1 MNAAPN
7 LITKTQFSSPLFL
20 TLIFSLVASSL
31 SVSSEEL
38 EAPDKL
44 AKSDIQFEQVEGKAT
59 DNKAN
64 EQLTAKE
71 IQIVNA
77 IDSNY
82 KQAISLLETVVNI
95 NSGTMNFNGVKKVG
109 SIFRKELDKLGF
121 KTKWIDGKEF
131 SRAGHLIAE
140 YGIQKV
146 KVSKN
151 KEKKV
156 ESVNAAESKITSEE
170 SVANQDD
177 EVKQENNVQENDV
190 KEKVKFLLIGHL
202 DTVFTKKSQFQKFKI
217 EDDGLVAGPGITDM
231 KGGDIVM
238 LEAIRALKAADVLDL
253 MQIIVVMTGDEEK
266 RGSPYEVATKELV
279 EAGKWADI
287 ALGFED
293 GDGDPKTAVISR
305 RGATGWQLNV
315 TGRAAHSSQIFREGY
330 GFGAIFEAARILDQ
344 FRMKLAAKP
353 NLTFNPGLILGGT
366 DVNSEVA
373 TSKGDAAGKA
383 NVIAQTTIVKG
394 DIRALFPHQLVAS
407 EKAMRAIVANN
418 LSETSAKLTFFT
430 GYPPMAPS
438 VGNKSLLELYSQVS
452 QDLGFGEV
460 EAVDPKKAGAADIS
474 FVANDVEMAID
485 GLGLMGTGGHT
496 EREKADI
503 STLSSQSK
511 RAALLMLR
519 LSQR

>member
-1 MNAAPN
+1 MNAAP
-7 LITKTQFSSPLFL
+7 LLKTSTLLSFRLFSSFILA
-20 TLIFSLVASSL
+20 IISLNVT
-31 SVSSEEL
+31 SEEL
-38 EAPDKL
+38 DATDKL
-44 AKSDIQFEQVEGKAT
+44 AKSDIQFEQVEEIAT
-59 DNKAN
+59 ENNLN
-64 EQLTAKE
+64 ENLTPVE
-71 IQIVNA
+71 IQIVKA
-77 IDSNY
+77 IDSNHP
-82 KQAISLLETVVNI
+82 QAIKLLETVVNI
-95 NSGTMNFNGVKKVG
+95 NSGTMNFKGVRKVG
-109 SIFRKELDKLGF
+109 SIFSKEFEKLGF
-121 KTKWIDGKEF
+121 KTKWIDGKSF
-131 SRAGHLIAE
+131 GRAGHLIAK
-140 YGIQKV
+140 YGLTDVQEKAQAET
-146 KVSKN
+146 SKN
-151 KEKKV
+151 KEKK
-156 ESVNAAESKITSEE
+156 AKIAIPETSDTDQKKEE
-170 SVANQDD
+170 N
-177 EVKQENNVQENDV
+177 K
-190 KEKVKFLLIGHL
+190 KIKLLLIGHL
-202 DTVFTKKSQFQKFKI
+202 DTVFTKKSPFQKFVI
-217 EDDGLVAGPGITDM
+217 EDNGLVAGPGITDM

-238 LEAIRALKAADVLDL
+238 LEAIRALKSAGVLDS
-253 MQIIVVMTGDEEK
+253 MKIIVIMTGDEEK
-266 RGSPYEVATKELV
+266 RGSPYEIATKELV

-373 TSKGDAAGKA
+373 TSKGNAAGKA

-407 EKAMRAIVANN
+407 EKAMLAIVANN
-418 LSETSAKLTFFT
+418 LSETSATLTFFA

-438 VGNKSLLELYSQVS
+438 AGNKSLLEIYSQAS

-460 EAVDPKKAGAADIS
+460 NAVDPKKAGAADIS

-519 LSQR
+519 LSNR

>member
-1 MNAAPN
+1 MNAAP
-7 LITKTQFSSPLFL
+7 LHKSISLFSSSISL
-20 TLIFSLVASSL
+20 TLIFSIAIFSL
-31 SVSSEEL
+31 NLSSEEL
-38 EAPDKL
+38 DATDKL
-44 AKSDIQFEQVEGKAT
+44 AKYDIQFEQVEEISTINAP
-59 DNKAN
+59 N
-64 EQLTAKE
+64 EALTPVE
-71 IQIVNA
+71 IQIVNG
-77 IDSNY
+77 IDSNH
-82 KQAISLLETVVNI
+82 QNAIKLLETVVNI
-95 NSGTMNFNGVKKVG
+95 NSGTMNFKGVKKVG
-109 SIFRKELDKLGF
+109 SVFRKEFDSLGF
-121 KTKWIDGKEF
+121 KTEWIDGKAF
-131 SRAGHLIAE
+131 GRAGHLIAK
-140 YGIQKV
+140 YGI
-146 KVSKN
+146 
-151 KEKKV
+151 
-156 ESVNAAESKITSEE
+156 
-170 SVANQDD
+170 D
-177 EVKQENNVQENDV
+177 EVKKDNVKTDDV
-190 KEKVKFLLIGHL
+190 KIETVSSKSKESETNVEQNIEPAEKVKLLLIGHL
-202 DTVFTKKSQFQKFKI
+202 DTVFTKKSPFQKFKI
-217 EDDGLVAGPGITDM
+217 EDNGLVAGPGITDM
-231 KGGDIVM
+231 KGGDVVM
-238 LEAIRALKAADVLDL
+238 LEAIRALKTAGALDS
-253 MQIIVVMTGDEEK
+253 MQIIVIMTGDEEK

-293 GDGDPKTAVISR
+293 GDGDAKTAVISR

-366 DVNSEVA
+366 DVTSEVA
-373 TSKGDAAGKA
+373 TSKGNAAGKA

-418 LSETSAKLTFFT
+418 LSETSATLTFFT

-438 VGNKSLLELYSQVS
+438 AGNKSLLEIYSQVS

-460 EAVDPKKAGAADIS
+460 DAVDPKKAGAADIS

-519 LSQR
+519 LSNR

>member
-1 MNAAPN
+1 MNAAP
-7 LITKTQFSSPLFL
+7 LPKSRSLFL
-20 TLIFSLVASSL
+20 IFTLYLATISLN
-31 SVSSEEL
+31 VSSEEL
-38 EAPDKL
+38 DAKDKL
-44 AKSDIQFEQVEGKAT
+44 AKSDIQFEQVEEISTKNA
-59 DNKAN
+59 KN
-64 EQLTAKE
+64 EALTPIE
-71 IQIVNA
+71 TQMVNA
-77 IDSNY
+77 IDSNHQ
-82 KQAISLLETVVNI
+82 QAVKLLETVVNI
-95 NSGTMNFNGVKKVG
+95 NSGTMNFKGVKKVG
-109 SIFRKELDKLGF
+109 SIFRKEFDLLGF
-121 KTKWIDGKEF
+121 KTEWIDGKTF
-131 SRAGHLIAE
+131 GRAGHLIAK
-140 YGIQKV
+140 YGI
-146 KVSKN
+146 
-151 KEKKV
+151 
-156 ESVNAAESKITSEE
+156 
-170 SVANQDD
+170 D
-177 EVKQENNVQENDV
+177 DV
-190 KEKVKFLLIGHL
+190 KAEKTELKKGASKSDNSSKDLASSKANDSDSTSGQKKESIDRVKLLLIGHL
-202 DTVFTKKSQFQKFKI
+202 DTVFTKKSPFQKFKM
-217 EDDGLVAGPGITDM
+217 EDNGLVAGPGITDM
-231 KGGDIVM
+231 KGGDVVM
-238 LEAIRALKAADVLDL
+238 LEAIRALKTAGVLDS
-253 MQIIVVMTGDEEK
+253 MQIIVILTGDEEK

-373 TSKGDAAGKA
+373 TSKGHAAGKA

-407 EKAMRAIVANN
+407 EKAMRAIVAKN
-418 LSETSAKLTFFT
+418 LSETSATLTFFT

-438 VGNKSLLELYSQVS
+438 AGNKSLLKIYSQVS

-460 EAVDPKKAGAADIS
+460 DAVDPKKAGAADIS

-519 LSQR
+519 LSNR